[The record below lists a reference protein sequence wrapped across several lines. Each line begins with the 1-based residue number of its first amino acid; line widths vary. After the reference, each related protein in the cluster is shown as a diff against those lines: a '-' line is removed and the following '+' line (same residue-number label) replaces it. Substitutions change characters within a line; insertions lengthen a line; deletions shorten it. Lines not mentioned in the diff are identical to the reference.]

1 MSYTEKTL
9 GTVILK
15 EKPSNDNGYFYV
27 VEGQN
32 VGRQYV
38 SAMGGKAAERGKV
51 GDTFTL
57 NIRSNN
63 WMALYYLTAS

>member
-38 SAMGGKAAERGKV
+38 SAMGGKAAEHGKI

-57 NIRSNN
+57 NIRSDYAYA
-63 WMALYYLTAS
+63 MYFLTQE

>member
-57 NIRSNN
+57 NIRSDYAYA
-63 WMALYYLTAS
+63 MYFLTQE